1 MYGAKWCA
9 PCYTNYFPWEKDQ
22 KHGHK
27 CTSERVEKITRISV
41 KINIKNDQMDELEE
55 EIRLLKRERHK
66 WP

>member
-22 KHGHK
+22 EDGHK
-27 CTSERVEKITRISV
+27 CTPERIEKITRLNV
-41 KINIKNDQMDELEE
+41 KINIKNDQLDELEE
-55 EIRLLKRERHK
+55 DIRKLKEERHK